1 MLNISFIKIF
11 RIPLLPLTCLFSLIV
26 CLAES
31 FPIKRTRKK
40 NCIKGKL
47 AKRFPL
53 WNEEEP
59 FSLFLLPV
67 FFTAI
72 SYNACFA
79 QIIMQNG
86 HFYFEIFYTII
97 TGISE
102 TLILQEREAVRY
114 AACFISGS
122 QASDLASRG

>member
-1 MLNISFIKIF
+1 MQHVS
-11 RIPLLPLTCLFSLIV
+11 
-26 CLAES
+26 
-31 FPIKRTRKK
+31 
-40 NCIKGKL
+40 
-47 AKRFPL
+47 PL
-53 WNEEEP
+53 WNEEKP

-72 SYNACFA
+72 SYNSCFA
-79 QIIMQNG
+79 QITMQNG